1 MLQGNITL
9 FGFLAVQCSAQIAPK
24 NISMGVE
31 VDVIAAAPLT
41 GKIGAAFT
49 AVLQKAAAEVNK
61 TAAAIK

>member
-9 FGFLAVQCSAQIAPK
+9 FGFLAVQCSAQIAPN
-24 NISMGVE
+24 NISMGVS
-31 VDVIAAAPLT
+31 IGANAAAPLT